1 MIYETDSEGLHKI
14 SLLCEYDSTAEL
26 EACIQ
31 IIKDF
36 GIYADRLNKNGFRLG
51 WEFRRKYT
59 ITCEDGVIRD
69 VDSHIWS
76 FDNKYKFQSLIQ
88 MAEFQNELEEKL
100 RAYDRKELYQ
110 LSSETDVYDETG
122 QLIEWE
128 SLPLKTKLKIRTE
141 NGLSDAGYDDI
152 RVFSGAF
159 PIKDFYTFCNEL
171 HLQVNGDV
179 SDYTIALTEENETH
193 NYRFSY
199 SFYDDI
205 GFYYL
210 KDGEKKYDYIWSFSL
225 GYGLVSEITGMSLSF

>member
-1 MIYETDSEGLHKI
+1 MPDQAQRVVQIFVFVRADTEKMDLFLIATPQFQIGDRI
-14 SLLCEYDSTAEL
+14 SVKHTM
-26 EACIQ
+26 Q
-31 IIKDF
+31 RQK
-36 GIYADRLNKNGFRLG
+36 
-51 WEFRRKYT
+51 
-59 ITCEDGVIRD
+59 
-69 VDSHIWS
+69 
-76 FDNKYKFQSLIQ
+76 
-88 MAEFQNELEEKL
+88 
-100 RAYDRKELYQ
+100 
-110 LSSETDVYDETG
+110 
-122 QLIEWE
+122 
-128 SLPLKTKLKIRTE
+128 PLFFWFFSAIG
-141 NGLSDAGYDDI
+141 NDDI

-225 GYGLVSEITGMSLSF
+225 GYGLVSEITGMSLSC